1 MSGLSE
7 SANGSA
13 EAFSFRSI
21 YRNYRKCRRNKR
33 NSINALRFE
42 INAESNIIKL
52 EQQLNKKTYRPSRCI
67 LFTAQKP
74 KVREIFASEFK
85 DRVIHHILIEHL
97 ASIWEKVFIFDSY
110 ACRDGKGTHKAVI
123 RLQAVMR
130 SISKNGNVRA
140 YYLQLDV
147 KDFFISIDKK
157 ILFGLVS
164 SKVKDAGM
172 RWLAEVTIFSDPTT
186 NYVQCGDPQ
195 LHSQIPPNKTLFGKN
210 NERGLP
216 IGNLTSQ
223 YFANIYLNE
232 LDQFVKHGLKAKYYF
247 RYVDDFVI
255 LGLDPEQLAEFR
267 DRIEV
272 FLMDRLKLQLHPKR
286 RKLEPVSSGID
297 FLGYIVR
304 PNYILARRRVVNN
317 LRAKI
322 KHFKDANVKDPGA
335 LQAALASYLGHFKWG
350 NTYRLTKSFTD
361 EINLLTKEAEVKV

>member
-1 MSGLSE
+1 MFVPFVP
-7 SANGSA
+7 ANGSA
-13 EAFSFRSI
+13 GAFSFRGI

-33 NSINALRFE
+33 NSTNALRFE

-85 DRVIHHILIEHL
+85 DRVVHHILIEHL
-97 ASIWEKVFIFDSY
+97 KSIWERIFIFDSY
-110 ACRDGKGTHKAVI
+110 ACRDGKGTHKAVV
-123 RLQAVMR
+123 RLQAAMR

-147 KDFFISIDKK
+147 KDFFISINKK
-157 ILFGLVS
+157 ILFELVAP
-164 SKVKDAGM
+164 KIKDSGM
-172 RWLAEVTIFSDPTT
+172 RWLGEVIIFSDPTA
-186 NYVQCGDPQ
+186 NYVHCGEPA
-195 LHSQIPPNKTLFGKN
+195 LHAQIPLNKTIFGKN

-216 IGNLTSQ
+216 IGKLTSQ

-232 LDQFVKHGLKAKYYF
+232 LDQFVKHTLKAKHYF

-255 LGLDPEQLAEFR
+255 LGKDPHQLKEFQ
-267 DRIEV
+267 DRIEI

-286 RKLEPVSSGID
+286 RKLLPITSGVD

-304 PNYILARRRVVNN
+304 QNYILVRRRVINN
-317 LRAKI
+317 LRSKI
-322 KHFKDANVKDPGA
+322 KEFNASEEKDTSA
-335 LQAALASYLGHFKWG
+335 LQATVASYMGHFKWA
-350 NTYRLTKSFTD
+350 NTYRLIKKVNQM
-361 EINLLTKEAEVKV
+361 INEKERR